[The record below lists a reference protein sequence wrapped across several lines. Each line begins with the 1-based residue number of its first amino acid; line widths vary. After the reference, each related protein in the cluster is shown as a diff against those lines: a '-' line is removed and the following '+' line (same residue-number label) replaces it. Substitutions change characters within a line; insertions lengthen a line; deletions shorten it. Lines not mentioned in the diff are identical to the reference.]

1 MPWRRG
7 EVSDERLQFTVL
19 ASRKEKS
26 LAALCRSFGISRQTG
41 YTWLGRYGAGGAG
54 EVLLE
59 KSRRPRV
66 SPARLS
72 SEVTAAVVMLRQRWP
87 DWGARK
93 LNRLMVQHYP
103 ELSPVSDSSIQRILL
118 GQGLI
123 REQDRHPAALL
134 RFEREAPNEL
144 WQMDFKG
151 PKGFAG
157 GKGPLSVMDDHSRY
171 VLALR
176 HLDNGRV
183 EAVQSCLRQTFEHCG
198 LPDGMLMDHGT
209 PWWNANS
216 PWGWTELTVGL
227 MRQGIRIYLSGI
239 RHPQTQGK
247 VERMHGV
254 LHAAI
259 QKRKADADRQSWLDE
274 FREEY
279 NTVRPHEALGMK
291 TPACLWTRS
300 ARVWQAEPAEWEY
313 PAPMTVVRLND
324 KGEIQWQGRRWNISA
339 ALRRQLVGI
348 DCIGERALVYYCRT
362 PLRELDPGSA
372 TSAILPTDPLG
383 ASGFSESGK
392 LTLHHP

>member
-1 MPWRRG
+1 
-7 EVSDERLQFTVL
+7 VSDERLQFTVS

-26 LAALCRSFGISRQTG
+26 LAALCRDFSISRQTG
-41 YTWLGRYGAGGAG
+41 YTWLARYGEGGAG
-54 EVLLE
+54 AVLFE
-59 KSRRPRV
+59 KSRRPQR
-66 SPARLS
+66 SPTQLS
-72 SEVTAAVVMLRQRWP
+72 GEITAAVVTLRQRWP

-93 LNRLMVQHYP
+93 LNKLLVGQRP
-103 ELSPVSDSSIQRILL
+103 ELGPVGDSSIQRILSRH
-118 GQGLI
+118 GLV

-134 RFEREAPNEL
+134 RFERAAPNEL

-157 GKGPLSVMDDHSRY
+157 GKGPLSVVDDHSRY

-176 HLDNGRV
+176 HLENGRV
-183 EAVQSCLRQTFEHCG
+183 EAVQDCLRQTFESSG
-198 LPDGMLMDHGT
+198 LPDAMLMDHGT

-259 QKRKADADRQSWLDE
+259 RKRKADADQQVWLDD

-279 NTVRPHEALGMK
+279 NTLRPHEALGMK
-291 TPACLWTRS
+291 TPACFWKPSPR
-300 ARVWQAEPAEWEY
+300 AWQAEPSEWEY
-313 PAPMTVVRLND
+313 PASMKVMRLNG
-324 KGEIQWQGRRWNISA
+324 KGEIDWQKRRWTISA
-339 ALRRQLVGI
+339 ALRGQLVGI
-348 DCIGERALVYYCRT
+348 DLVAERALVYFCKT
-362 PLRELDPGSA
+362 PLRELDPSSA
-372 TSAILPTDPLG
+372 NSAILRTNPLG
-383 ASGFSESGK
+383 ARLQRQPEP
-392 LTLHHP
+392 HHP

>member
-1 MPWRRG
+1 MPWRRN
-7 EVSDERLQFTVL
+7 EVSDERLRFTVL

-26 LAALCRSFGISRQTG
+26 LAALCRDFSISRQTG
-41 YTWLGRYGAGGAG
+41 YTWLARYREGGAGG
-54 EVLLE
+54 VLFE
-59 KSRRPRV
+59 KSRRPQR
-66 SPARLS
+66 SPTALS
-72 SEVTAAVVMLRQRWP
+72 GEITAAVVTLRQRWP

-93 LNRLMVQHYP
+93 LNKLLAGQRP
-103 ELSPVSDSSIQRILL
+103 ELGPVADSSIQRILARH
-118 GQGLI
+118 GLV

-134 RFEREAPNEL
+134 RFERAAPNEL

-176 HLDNGRV
+176 HLENGRV
-183 EAVQSCLRQTFEHCG
+183 EAVQDCLRQTFESSG
-198 LPDGMLMDHGT
+198 LPDAMLMDHGT

-254 LHAAI
+254 LHTAI
-259 QKRKADADRQSWLDE
+259 RKRKADADQQLWLDE

-279 NTVRPHEALGMK
+279 NTLRPHESLGMK
-291 TPACLWTRS
+291 TPACFWTPSLR
-300 ARVWQAEPAEWEY
+300 AWQADPPEWEY
-313 PAPMTVVRLND
+313 PASMKVVRLNG
-324 KGEIQWQGRRWNISA
+324 KGEIKWQKRSWTISA
-339 ALRRQLVGI
+339 ALRGQLVGI
-348 DCIGERALVYYCRT
+348 DLIAERALVYFCKT
-362 PLRELDPGSA
+362 PLRELDPSSA
-372 TSAILPTDPLG
+372 NGAILPTNPLG
-383 ASGFSESGK
+383 
-392 LTLHHP
+392 TR